1 MKLNNDYINT
11 SMVLQINDVINLCQ
25 LMKISLKDLYYII
38 NNIDKYYNYYNIPK
52 RNGDV
57 RLICEPKPKLKYLQ
71 KYIQKN
77 ILENIPCSD
86 FSMAYK
92 KGVSIRD
99 NAKYHIN
106 QKYIL
111 KMDLKDYFN
120 NLKGSSVYNLFEKI
134 GYDPN
139 VSYILSHL
147 CCLNGSLPQ
156 GAPTSPYLSN
166 LLTYNLDIDLN
177 NYCKSENRNLNYSRY
192 SDDIVI
198 SGDFNAKEIIP
209 EVIHII
215 RKHQL
220 IVNYD
225 KLVVIGQHKKQE
237 VTGIVVNDKI
247 QVSKSY
253 RKKIRQEVYYI
264 KTYGLEEHLK
274 FNNIKYKYK
283 EKYLS
288 SLRGRIN
295 HCLQVNPDDV
305 EMRRYKIFLKLF

>member
-1 MKLNNDYINT
+1 MKLNDNYIDT
-11 SMVLQINDVINLCQ
+11 STAIQINDVTSLCK
-25 LMKISLKDLYYII
+25 LMKTSLKKLYYII
-38 NNIDKYYNYYNIPK
+38 NNIDKYYNYHTIPK
-52 RNGDV
+52 SNGEV

-77 ILENIPCSD
+77 ILENIPCSNL
-86 FSMAYK
+86 SMAYK
-92 KGVSIRD
+92 KGVSIRE

-111 KMDLKDYFN
+111 KIDLKDYFS
-120 NLKGSSVYNLFEKI
+120 NLKRVRVYNLFEEI
-134 GYDPN
+134 GYDSN
-139 VSYILSHL
+139 VSYILSNL

-177 NYCKSENRNLNYSRY
+177 NYCKSNNRNLNYTRY

-209 EVIHII
+209 DVIHII
-215 RKHQL
+215 KKHKL

-225 KLVVIGQHKKQE
+225 KLVVVGQHKKQE

-253 RKKIRQEVYYI
+253 RKKIRQELYYI
-264 KTYGLEEHLK
+264 KTYGLEEHMR
-274 FNNIKYKYK
+274 FNNIEYKYK

-295 HCLQVNPDDV
+295 HCLQVNPNDT